1 LVKEVQM
8 KVYMGIDWSERK
20 HDVCI
25 INERGE
31 VIQQL
36 VIGHTPEGFLE
47 LDTAR
52 RRMEIGAQECVVGLE
67 TAHNLLIDFLW
78 DQGYE
83 QVYVLPPN
91 AVKSAQGRYR
101 QSGAK
106 SDASD
111 ARLIADMLRT
121 DQGRYSAWKPDQ
133 ALTRQMRAKVSLVL
147 FLTRS
152 IVRTEN
158 RLRAVLLRYYPAALE
173 VFSSLDAPITLAF
186 IQEYASPAAAAQ
198 LTFSQFKDFLKQHRH
213 TQPKKW
219 AGCYARLQRQQP
231 QADPA
236 ILAVYSS
243 EARLLANLLDE
254 LVRAKNQAL
263 QELEETYQQHPD
275 HEIFSSLPGVGAFLG
290 PALLSKFGDDRQRFP
305 SPTVLQAIAGT
316 CPVTD
321 ASGKRKSR
329 LFRRACDHEF
339 RHIAQQWAK
348 LSIHLSPWAHAYY
361 GNVRPH
367 CSSDN
372 DAYRRL
378 ANRWLAIA
386 WKLWTTRQSYNETY
400 HLKQRALRSRPRS

>member
-1 LVKEVQM
+1 M
-8 KVYMGIDWSERK
+8 KVYLGIDWSERK
-20 HDVCI
+20 HDVCM
-25 INERGE
+25 INECGE
-31 VIQQL
+31 VLQQL
-36 VIGHTPEGFLE
+36 VIAHTPEGFLA

-52 RRMEIGAQECVVGLE
+52 RKMEIEAGECVVGLE
-67 TAHNLLIDFLW
+67 TAHNLLVDYLW

-121 DQGRYSAWKPDQ
+121 DQGRYTAWVPDL
-133 ALTRQMRAKVSLVL
+133 AVTRQMRARVSLVI
-147 FLTRS
+147 FLTHS
-152 IVRTEN
+152 MVRTEN

-186 IQEYASPAAAAQ
+186 IQEYAMPQAATQ
-198 LTFSQFKDFLKQHRH
+198 LTFEQFKSFLKQHRH
-213 TQPKKW
+213 HQPKKW
-219 AGCYARLQRQQP
+219 AGCYARLQRSQP

-243 EARLLANLLDE
+243 EARLLAHLLDE
-254 LVRAKNQAL
+254 LVHAKAKAL
-263 QELEETYQQHPD
+263 QELDDVYMQHPD
-275 HEIFSSLPGVGAFLG
+275 HEIYASLPGVGPFLG

-305 SPTVLQAIAGT
+305 SPAVVQAIAGT
-316 CPVTD
+316 CPVTV
-321 ASGKRKSR
+321 ASGKKTVP

-339 RHIAQQWAK
+339 RYIAQQWAK
-348 LSIHLSPWAHAYY
+348 QTIHLSPWAHAYY
-361 GNVRPH
+361 ANIRPH
-367 CSSDN
+367 CKSDN

-378 ANRWLAIA
+378 ANRWLEIV
-386 WKLWTTRQSYNETY
+386 WKLWIDRQPYNETK
-400 HLKQRALRSRPRS
+400 HLKQKALRSLTRS